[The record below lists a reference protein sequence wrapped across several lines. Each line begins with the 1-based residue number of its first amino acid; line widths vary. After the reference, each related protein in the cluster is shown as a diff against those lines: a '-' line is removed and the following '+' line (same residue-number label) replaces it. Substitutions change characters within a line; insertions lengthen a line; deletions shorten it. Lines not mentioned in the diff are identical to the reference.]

1 MIDIMIMAGRDKAG
15 VINFF
20 YWFREK
26 LGDAMRNAMRR
37 SDHQSAL
44 LLTRGT
50 QRVGILIPVKQGYRF
65 ESDAHGAVSLDGREF
80 VSHEHAIAALN
91 AVFPSPI
98 PVRSTSL
105 AGME

>member
-1 MIDIMIMAGRDKAG
+1 MAGQDKAG
-15 VINFF
+15 IINFF
-20 YWFREK
+20 HWFRER
-26 LGDAMRNAMRR
+26 LEEAVRNALKT

-65 ESDAHGAVSLDGREF
+65 ESDAHSAVSLDGREF
-80 VSHEHAIAALN
+80 VSHEHAVAALN
-91 AVFPSPI
+91 AVLPSSV

>member
-15 VINFF
+15 IINFF
-20 YWFREK
+20 HWFRGRLEE
-26 LGDAMRNAMRR
+26 AVRNALKT

-50 QRVGILIPVKQGYRF
+50 QRVGILFPVKHGYRF
-65 ESDAHGAVSLDGREF
+65 ESDVHGAVSLDGREF
-80 VSHEHAIAALN
+80 SSHEHAISTINVVL
-91 AVFPSPI
+91 PSAI

>member
-15 VINFF
+15 IINFF
-20 YWFREK
+20 HWFREK
-26 LGDAMRNAMRR
+26 LEEAIRNALKT

-80 VSHEHAIAALN
+80 SSHEHAISTINVVL
-91 AVFPSPI
+91 PSAI

>member
-1 MIDIMIMAGRDKAG
+1 MIMAGRDKAG

-20 YWFREK
+20 HRFRGRLE
-26 LGDAMRNAMRR
+26 AAIANALKR
-37 SDHQSAL
+37 SDHHSAL

-50 QRVGILIPVKQGYRF
+50 ERVGILIPVKHGYRF
-65 ESDAHGAVSLDGREF
+65 ESDVHGAVSLDGREF

-91 AVFPSPI
+91 AVFPSPV

-105 AGME
+105 AEME